1 MVQVEGRTLFY
12 FFCEQYV
19 INHFGFSS
27 TVDLLVMNMKIP
39 LCAKQ
44 KQGGTSKPL
53 VEVKV
58 SEHIVRPQC
67 SRWRTLIFAPNAPPD
82 AELSFLNAKNKTK
95 TISLLVET
103 LADF

>member
-19 INHFGFSS
+19 IHFGFSS
-27 TVDLLVMNMKIP
+27 TIDLLVMNMKIP

-67 SRWRTLIFAPNAPPD
+67 SRWRTLIF
-82 AELSFLNAKNKTK
+82 ERQKKTK

-103 LADF
+103 LADL